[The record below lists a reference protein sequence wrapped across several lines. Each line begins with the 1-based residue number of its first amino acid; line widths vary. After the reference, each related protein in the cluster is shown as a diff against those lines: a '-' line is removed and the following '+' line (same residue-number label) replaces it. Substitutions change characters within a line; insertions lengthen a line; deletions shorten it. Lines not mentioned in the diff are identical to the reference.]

1 MSTSPGTTTTVPTLA
16 VDTDLTLSFFNT
28 YLGGNLNS
36 LIQGLVQWFSLPA
49 LTYSSTD
56 GHTFVVTVGTDLTS
70 FIGPGARIKLTDSGT
85 KYFIVTAI
93 TSTTITLY
101 GGQNYALTGGAI
113 TNPFFSFF
121 KAPVGFPLDPTGWT
135 ETFKDTT
142 FRTVGSPVT
151 NTWYNVGTSLLAV
164 PIGAWDLEYS
174 ASPLSSGS
182 SVAAGAVTLNCQAT
196 LSTANN
202 SESDSDFTAGF
213 VTQWN
218 AAAGSATVTAS
229 GTPARHKKVVCAVKT
244 TYYLNL
250 RVSNAVNTTVVE
262 LDLRNADEG
271 PTIIRAVCAYL

>member
-135 ETFKDTT
+135 EQLKSTSQVSQVNPTS
-142 FRTVGSPVT
+142 G
-151 NTWYNVGTSLLAV
+151 TWYNLGSLSLAI
-164 PIGAWDLEYS
+164 PIGLWQVEWTA
-174 ASPLSSGS
+174 AAR
-182 SVAAGAVTLNCQAT
+182 VANNTGTVVADGFAT

-202 SESDSDFTAGF
+202 SESDTDFTARLYGGPSSGF
-213 VTQWN
+213 FSLTETLGRRKALLL
-218 AAAGSATVTAS
+218 AA
-229 GTPARHKKVVCAVKT
+229 KT
-244 TYYLNL
+244 TYFLNAKTS
-250 RVSNAVNTTVVE
+250 VASVAE
-262 LDLRNADEG
+262 FDFQGSEA